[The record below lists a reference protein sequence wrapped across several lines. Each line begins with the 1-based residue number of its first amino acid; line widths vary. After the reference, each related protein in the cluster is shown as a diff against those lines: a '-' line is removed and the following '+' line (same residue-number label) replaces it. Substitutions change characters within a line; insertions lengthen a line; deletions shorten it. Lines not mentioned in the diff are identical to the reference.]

1 MTPLFHRLA
10 FSALSL
16 FFLAV
21 APPGGAEEKPAPD
34 ASRQRVEVAFVLDT
48 TGSMSQLIDGAKK
61 KIWSIANAIVDQN
74 PDAELYFGLVGYRDL
89 GDDYVTK
96 KFPLTTDLQGIY
108 ASLLDFQANGGGDTP
123 ESVNEA
129 LDVAVTQLGWSD
141 KDRGQ
146 EEDPTRRIL
155 FLVGDA
161 PPHMDYP
168 QDRKYPAV
176 IREAVARGI
185 VVNTVQAG
193 NKQSTTKV
201 WREMARLGHGDYHA
215 IPQDGGQV
223 VIVVTPF
230 DERIRKI
237 QIELNKTVVP
247 YGSRME
253 QRRTESRTRQYEIAP
268 AAADISSFVN
278 KSSRGVKVITGGGDL
293 VDAVKAGKAKPGEIP
308 AEELPPAM
316 QKMSAAERE
325 RYVAERQ
332 AEREKLSR
340 ELGAIVLQR
349 DAYLKEQSAREPA
362 KADSFD
368 RAVKET
374 LKNQMGAK

>member
-1 MTPLFHRLA
+1 MTPLSRCLA
-10 FSALSL
+10 FSALS
-16 FFLAV
+16 FLAV
-21 APPGGAEEKPAPD
+21 APWAAAGEKPVPD
-34 ASRQRVEVAFVLDT
+34 ASGQRVEVAFVLDT
-48 TGSMSQLIDGAKK
+48 TGSMASLIDGAKK

-108 ASLLDFQANGGGDTP
+108 ASLLAFRADGGGDAP

-141 KDRGQ
+141 KGQ
-146 EEDPTRRIL
+146 ERDPARRIL

-161 PPHMDYP
+161 PPHMDYK
-168 QDRKYPAV
+168 QDRKYPEV

-193 NKQSTTKV
+193 NMQSTTRI

-215 IPQDGGQV
+215 IPQDGGRV

-230 DERIRKI
+230 DERIREI
-237 QIELNKTVVP
+237 QIRLNKTVIP
-247 YGSRME
+247 YGSRVE
-253 QRRTESRTRQYEIAP
+253 QSRAVSKTRQYEAEAAP
-268 AAADISSFVN
+268 AAEIASFVN
-278 KSSRGVKVITGGGDL
+278 KRGKGGKVITGGGDL
-293 VDAVKAGKAKPGEIP
+293 VDAVNTGKARLGEIS
-308 AEELPPAM
+308 AEELPPEM

-325 RYVAERQ
+325 RYVAERN
-332 AEREKLSR
+332 AEREKLSG

-374 LKNQMGAK
+374 LKRQAGAK

>member
-1 MTPLFHRLA
+1 MTPLFHRLV
-10 FSALSL
+10 FSVLS
-16 FFLAV
+16 FLAV
-21 APPGGAEEKPAPD
+21 APGWAAEGKPAPD

-48 TGSMSQLIDGAKK
+48 TGSMAQLIDGAKK
-61 KIWSIANAIVDQN
+61 KIWSIANAVVDQN

-108 ASLLDFQANGGGDTP
+108 ASLLDFRANGGGDTP

-129 LDVAVTQLGWSD
+129 LDVAVTRLGWSD
-141 KDRGQ
+141 KGQ
-146 EEDPTRRIL
+146 EEDSTRRIL

-176 IREAVARGI
+176 IREAVAKGI

-193 NKQSTTKV
+193 NMQSTTKI

-215 IPQDGGQV
+215 IPQDGGLA

-230 DERIRKI
+230 DERIREI
-237 QIELNKTVVP
+237 QIRLNKTVIP
-247 YGSRME
+247 YGSGLE
-253 QRRTESRTRQYEIAP
+253 QRRVRSQTRQYEAAP
-268 AAADISSFVN
+268 AAAEISSFVN
-278 KSSRGVKVITGGGDL
+278 KSGKGGKVITGGGDL
-293 VDAVKAGKAKPGEIP
+293 VDAVSAGKAKPREIP
-308 AEELPPAM
+308 AEELPPPM

-340 ELGAIVLQR
+340 ELSAIVLQR
-349 DAYLKEQSAREPA
+349 DAYLKEQSEREPA

-374 LKNQMGAK
+374 LKNQVGAK

>member
-21 APPGGAEEKPAPD
+21 APPGGTEEKPVPD

-193 NKQSTTKV
+193 NMQSTTKV

-253 QRRTESRTRQYEIAP
+253 QRGTESRIRQYEIAP